1 MANRKSTFSE
11 ILKQTGAEHSK
22 TLMAKARLAN
32 NLAKRARDGASR
44 QSAYSAKAKALSSLV
59 KNLPETVRV
68 AKDIKLTDFV
78 VVELH
83 REQSGLHLPVSFL
96 QGASV

>member
-1 MANRKSTFSE
+1 MANRKQSFSE
-11 ILKQTGAEHSK
+11 ILKQTGAEHSER
-22 TLMAKARLAN
+22 LMAKARLAN
-32 NLAKRARDGASR
+32 QLAKRAHGANR
-44 QSAYSAKAKALSSLV
+44 RTAYQVKSNALSSLI
-59 KNLPETVRV
+59 KKLPETVRV

-96 QGASV
+96 SKA